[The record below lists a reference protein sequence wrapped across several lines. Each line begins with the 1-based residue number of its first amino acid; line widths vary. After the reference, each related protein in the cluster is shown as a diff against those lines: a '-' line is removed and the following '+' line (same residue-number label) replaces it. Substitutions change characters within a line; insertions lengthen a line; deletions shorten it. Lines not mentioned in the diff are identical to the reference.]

1 MDTIRSHTEIKLT
14 TARQKKDVGDQAFKQ
29 GDTKEG
35 TYYYHQALMYVLG
48 IDKSGLQSLGIT
60 SPPTSASD
68 ATKDPKTKEKTE
80 VDEIVEK
87 IYANMSACHIKN
99 QNWKRA
105 VETADKALSKN
116 EENYKAMFR
125 KAKALGEQGF
135 FEKASKILEDLKS
148 KSSADAPAASAEL
161 ARLKAIDDERE
172 RAHKHKMK
180 GFLNKKKEDKSTV
193 QD

>member
-1 MDTIRSHTEIKLT
+1 MDAIRSHTEVKLG
-14 TARQKKDVGDQAFKQ
+14 TAKQKKDVGDQAFKQ
-29 GDTKEG
+29 GDTKEALKS
-35 TYYYHQALMYVLG
+35 YHEALMYVLG
-48 IDKSGLQSLGIT
+48 IDKTGLQSLGIT
-60 SPPTSASD
+60 APPASASD

-80 VDEIVEK
+80 VDEIIEK

-105 VETADKALSKN
+105 AETADKALSKN
-116 EENYKAMFR
+116 EANYKAMFR

-135 FEKASKILEDLKS
+135 FEKASKILEDIKS
-148 KSSADAPAASAEL
+148 KSPADAPAASVEL

-180 GFLNKKKEDKSTV
+180 GFLNKKREDKSAV